1 MGDCSSLLTLFLSE
15 PLVSGWSGKG
25 SQQCRLMGNHKGDL
39 ITKESPSFTEASEV
53 KTYLL
58 LGTQPFQF
66 ASSSVPCVS
75 DKQDTSVMIVALL
88 HYNGCALPG
97 DGLLWM
103 VSGWGSVQMLSSP
116 PKTCL
121 GHHIWKLLCS
131 RESVHQGVVSLSH
144 GAGWC
149 AFGT

>member
-97 DGLLWM
+97 DGLL
-103 VSGWGSVQMLSSP
+103 
-116 PKTCL
+116 
-121 GHHIWKLLCS
+121 
-131 RESVHQGVVSLSH
+131 
-144 GAGWC
+144 
-149 AFGT
+149 